1 MSFFKEIFKW
11 GSFVRSLNAIFFF
24 SLIPNKE
31 DVKDLKDFRS
41 TSWVGGLSKVLAK
54 FLANRLRRVV
64 GKVASNFQHAFM
76 KVRKILDGVHQ
87 QKIWGVGRRVA
98 LLQGEGSI
106 WGRVMKSIK
115 MEGDLLSCRVV
126 FFGGEWQEG
135 EVLEG

>member
-76 KVRKILDGVHQ
+76 KVRKILDVVHQ

-106 WGRVMKSIK
+106 WGRVIEIHQDGGRLIK
-115 MEGDLLSCRVV
+115 LQSCL
-126 FFGGEWQEG
+126 FWWGMAGG
-135 EVLEG
+135 